1 MLIILVVGVSALIL
15 FALVF
20 LYVLAR
26 LRRVIK
32 SQVDAIEKM
41 AAAVQTSQD
50 QNTPGEPG
58 VGRPSRTTNPPSEGR

>member
-1 MLIILVVGVSALIL
+1 MLIILVVGVAILVL
-15 FALVF
+15 FAATF
-20 LYVLAR
+20 LFVLAR

-41 AAAVQTSQD
+41 TSAVQTGQD

-58 VGRPSRTTNPPSEGR
+58 VGSPSRTTNPPSEGR